1 MGGLG
6 EAMRIARFY
15 QKTLFGMFA
24 LMGLLVASTSALY
37 VYTVDRQL
45 TDDFLKNS
53 RAIARSIANSNI
65 ELVVQQNYS
74 ALQSI
79 IDQFVQI
86 SGISYVFVVDEKG
99 VIIAHTF
106 VPVVPDEI
114 LADYKNAKDV
124 YDRTLAGF
132 GNFSEVTA
140 GILAGEAGYVHVG
153 MDKGYIALQ
162 VQTAIGKEVYLLSI
176 ILIVSVLA
184 SYGLIYL
191 VSRPLDH
198 LRSYAWHS
206 LSSEQHASPPDSS
219 QVKRLLERTDEVGEL
234 GRIIRR
240 ASGRGS

>member
-1 MGGLG
+1 M
-6 EAMRIARFY
+6 I
-15 QKTLFGMFA
+15 
-24 LMGLLVASTSALY
+24 GLLVALTSALY
-37 VYTVDRQL
+37 VNTVDRQL
-45 TDDFLKNS
+45 TGDFLNNS
-53 RAIARSIANSNI
+53 RAIARSIADSNVDLI
-65 ELVVQQNYS
+65 VHKNYS

-79 IDQFVQI
+79 IDQFVEI
-86 SGISYVFVVDEKG
+86 SSISYVFVVDEKG
-99 VIIAHTF
+99 MIIAG
-106 VPVVPDEI
+106 VPDEI

-124 YDRTLAGF
+124 YDRTLAGL

-184 SYGLIYL
+184 SYGLMYL

-234 GRIIRR
+234 GRIIRW
-240 ASGRGS
+240 ASGRES